1 MRFTCTIPT
10 SNRAFGV
17 PGTRADLRV
26 SFDLPESEVPEG
38 LKLILLRGRLFKLK
52 VSEVEYVNDQEQIS
66 QVIET
71 WSSIAPKSSAIRVD
85 GRDDGMSITLSFP
98 SINEKIFSK
107 FLGLREKLLIL
118 DIDEDTYKEVK

>member
-1 MRFTCTIPT
+1 MQFRCTIPT

-26 SFDLPESEVPEG
+26 SFDLPETEVPEG
-38 LKLILLRGRLFKLK
+38 LKLILLRGRLFRIK
-52 VSEVEYVNDQEQIS
+52 VHQVEIVNDQEQIV
-66 QVIET
+66 QVIEA

-98 SINEKIFSK
+98 SINEKLFSK
-107 FLGLREKLLIL
+107 FLGLREELLLI
-118 DIDEDTYKEVK
+118 DIDEDTYKEVG

>member
-1 MRFTCTIPT
+1 M
-10 SNRAFGV
+10 
-17 PGTRADLRV
+17 
-26 SFDLPESEVPEG
+26 SFDLPESEVHEG
-38 LKLILLRGRLFKLK
+38 LKLILLRGRLFKLR
-52 VSEVEYVNDQEQIS
+52 VNEVEYVNDQEQIS

-107 FLGLREKLLIL
+107 FLGLREKLLLL